1 MIADETTKEM
11 IQAKVLLHN
20 EYLLLQM
27 LKNIENVE
35 NNYDFFIDII
45 PNEKSKV
52 ATKRFTLVLDAYSD
66 KSCENWLNISEVNH
80 YISLQEYISKN
91 KLNERDATF
100 IFYEIVKIVERIHK
114 LNVCHRDLKIQNFLI
129 NYKTKKIML
138 TNFCLG
144 VVCSDSQ
151 NLSDQRGSPAYISP
165 ELLQGSYNGK
175 MSDVWTLGVVFFILI
190 YQNFP
195 FVDSTTAALFKK
207 ICQCEL
213 TFPDGGVRISEE
225 TKKLIKNHL
234 LTTTDRFTA
243 TETREYLERQFE
255 KIQRTTNITS
265 RSLTRDDQIVPD
277 VDNEETKLI
286 CQDAPKYDL
295 SSENISIVLKMMS
308 NQESNNN
315 KMFLRPSLLSERS
328 NRIITVS
335 PSPSGVTR
343 NLTRQIN
350 QLSVRNHQHQA
361 TANLSWHNR
370 ITNSMY
376 EIRFRPASTERSR
389 IQQRSVQGNSS
400 VTSSSTSQNAGYDAI
415 YSALNELFS
424 SGNFPSNG
432 IVHTF
437 HGIIN
442 QDIALK
448 LSVWLRTNFH
458 DNSLIR
464 EIYLQSSHSPGDD
477 IGKFIEFLRRCNV
490 EMEVIG
496 GQIYV
501 KSQQT
506 NQLLI
511 FLTFLLQLAGY
522 NNNYFLNISRSP

>member
-1 MIADETTKEM
+1 M

-27 LKNIENVE
+27 LQNIETVE
-35 NNYDFFIDII
+35 NNYDFFIDTISN

-52 ATKRFTLVLDAYSD
+52 PSISKRYCLVLNAYND
-66 KSCENWLNISEVNH
+66 KSCENWMNISEVNH

-91 KLNERDATF
+91 KLSEKDALI
-100 IFYEIVKIVERIHK
+100 IFYEIVKVVEQIHK

-151 NLSDQRGSPAYISP
+151 LLRDQRGSPAYISP

-175 MSDVWTLGVVFFILI
+175 NSDLWTLGVVFFILI

-213 TFPDGGVRISEE
+213 TFPTDGIRISEE

-265 RSLTRDDQIVPD
+265 RVITRDEQVVPD
-277 VDNEETKLI
+277 VGNEETKLI
-286 CQDAPKYDL
+286 CQEIPLPKHDL
-295 SSENISIVLKMMS
+295 SSENISMVLKMMS

-315 KMFLRPSLLSERS
+315 KMFLRPSLLAERS
-328 NRIITVS
+328 NRISV

-350 QLSVRNHQHQA
+350 QLSVRNHQP
-361 TANLSWHNR
+361 ANLSWHNR

-376 EIRFRPASTERSR
+376 EIRFRPAGSERSR
-389 IQQRSVQGNSS
+389 IQHRSMQGNSS
-400 VTSSSTSQNAGYDAI
+400 VTSSSSIANAGYEAI

-424 SGNFPSNG
+424 SGAFPSNG
-432 IVHTF
+432 IVHNF
-437 HGIIN
+437 NGIIN

-464 EIYLQSSHSPGDD
+464 EIYLQSSHSPLSPGDD

-522 NNNYFLNISRSP
+522 NNSYFLNISRSP